1 MRDSGVMEFH
11 IHTPTHTRW
20 DQDERAHEKNSLMA
34 QELAQSR
41 AALQAHLGGVSE
53 HLCWPQG
60 YFDADYIN
68 VAHEA
73 GFRYLYTTRAFGQ
86 NRAGTNPAGI
96 YRFAVRNTS
105 GPSLGRRIRIAAPP
119 LLGPLFHRWKL
130 WRRARRS
137 EEHTSEL

>member
-1 MRDSGVMEFH
+1 
-11 IHTPTHTRW
+11 
-20 DQDERAHEKNSLMA
+20 MA
-34 QELAQSR
+34 QGLAESR

-53 HLCWPQG
+53 QLCWPQG

-96 YRFAVRNTS
+96 YRFAVSNTS
-105 GPSLGRRIRIAAPP
+105 GPSLGRRIRITAPP
-119 LLGPLFHRWKL
+119 PPGPLFTPWKL
-130 WRRARRS
+130 WISARTQNNSPYRS
-137 EEHTSEL
+137 SLTQKKNPPINT

>member
-1 MRDSGVMEFH
+1 
-11 IHTPTHTRW
+11 
-20 DQDERAHEKNSLMA
+20 MA
-34 QELAQSR
+34 QGLAESR

-86 NRAGTNPAGI
+86 NREGTNPAGI
-96 YRFAVRNTS
+96 YRFAVRKNS
-105 GPSLGRRIRIAAPP
+105 GPSLGRRLWNAANP
-119 LLGPLFHRWKL
+119 LLGPLFNR
-130 WRRARRS
+130 
-137 EEHTSEL
+137 TSERWRVGQQCGGC

>member
-1 MRDSGVMEFH
+1 
-11 IHTPTHTRW
+11 
-20 DQDERAHEKNSLMA
+20 MA
-34 QELAQSR
+34 QGLAESR

-53 HLCWPQG
+53 QLCWPQG

-105 GPSLGRRIRIAAPP
+105 GPSLGRRIRIAAHP
-119 LLGPLFHRWKL
+119 LLGPLFNRWQL
-130 WRRARRS
+130 WQRARS
-137 EEHTSEL
+137 EEHTSELQSLMRSSYAVFCLK